1 MFTTKCGPTTNNKSL
16 PKSKNLHGEAG
27 FSTSLNSTWPPMES
41 SKTYSPQLKNSSMNS
56 KLNLR
61 KPTINSTVVL
71 MSIIKK
77 LLDSNKRLTKLLEMS
92 STLTIYSI
100 TSLSPPDKDLKELL
114 NNWLRTLLKTENS
127 SKKKPSKENT
137 NMKPSKPELMNTTKP
152 SLPLMNA

>member
-1 MFTTKCGPTTNNKSL
+1 
-16 PKSKNLHGEAG
+16 
-27 FSTSLNSTWPPMES
+27 
-41 SKTYSPQLKNSSMNS
+41 
-56 KLNLR
+56 
-61 KPTINSTVVL
+61 
-71 MSIIKK
+71 
-77 LLDSNKRLTKLLEMS
+77 MS